1 MTEHEH
7 DWPEDFD
14 ALLDADADPSE
25 GIEAA
30 KAALRAVVSGQREG
44 TGLRN
49 TAAHAETAR
58 QGGDCFAMLAG
69 QLAEIENLLILIDRS
84 LRVSQPPVPGK
95 IGIRWWRTRSHDD
108 LRWPVLVTWHPV
120 GRRWRCRPLGQVRRD
135 RINRKGSSA
144 LCADETY
151 DLARS
156 AALLIRE
163 YTLIRKRMQAGLR
176 HLIACR
182 SNATTAVSQQ
192 RAVILYSHEQTV
204 QKLLNEGYEVDRQT
218 ASLPET
224 YLP

>member
-7 DWPEDFD
+7 DWPDDFD
-14 ALLDADADPSE
+14 ALLDVGSQSTDGMD
-25 GIEAA
+25 AA

-49 TAAHAETAR
+49 AAAHSETAR
-58 QGGDCFAMLAG
+58 QGAEGFAVLAG
-69 QLAEIENLLILIDRS
+69 QLAEIENLLVLVDRS

-108 LRWPVLVTWHPV
+108 LRWPVLVTWHPI
-120 GRRWRCRPLGQVRRD
+120 GRQWRARPLAQVRRD
-135 RINRKGSSA
+135 RINRKGSA
-144 LCADETY
+144 ELCADETY

-163 YTLIRKRMQAGLR
+163 YTTIRKRMQASLR

-182 SNATTAVSQQ
+182 SSASSTVGQL

-204 QKLLNEGYEVDRQT
+204 LKLLNEGYEVDART